1 MLKQL
6 IKITIKGKP
15 IALKRHRSTRSG
27 RMYDPSAKDKKQIW
41 MQIARFKPKRPLEGQ
56 IMLFATFYM
65 PRPKKHFRTGKYANI
80 LKDGVPE
87 YHTNTPDLS
96 NLIKLYEDILQPSFY
111 LDDSQICRIQAEK
124 IYSKQPRTEII
135 IEEI

>member
-1 MLKQL
+1 M
-6 IKITIKGKP
+6 ISFTITGQAK
-15 IALKRHRSTRSG
+15 ALKRHRPSARG
-27 RMYDPSAKDKKQIW
+27 GYYDPSSKDKKQIW
-41 MQIARFKPKRPLEGQ
+41 LQIARFKPKRPLEGQ

-65 PRPKKHFRTGKYANI
+65 PRPKKHFRTGKYANV

-96 NLIKLYEDILQPSFY
+96 NLIKLYEDILMPSFY

-135 IEEI
+135 IEEF

>member
-1 MLKQL
+1 L

-41 MQIARFKPKRPLEGQ
+41 LQIARFKPKRPIEGQ

-65 PRPKKHFRTGKYANI
+65 PRPKKHFRTGKYANV

>member
-1 MLKQL
+1 M
-6 IKITIKGKP
+6 INITIKGKP
-15 IALKRHRSTRSG
+15 IALKRHRSTRTG

-41 MQIARFKPKRPLEGQ
+41 LQIARFKPKRPLEGK

-65 PRPKKHFRTGKYANI
+65 PRPKSHYRTGKYANV
-80 LKDGVPE
+80 LKDKMPE

-124 IYSKQPRTEII
+124 VYSKQPRTEII

>member
-1 MLKQL
+1 M
-6 IKITIKGKP
+6 IKFTIKGKP
-15 IALKRHRSTRSG
+15 IALKRHRSTRTG

-41 MQIARFKPKRPLEGQ
+41 LQIAKFKPKRPLEGQ

-87 YHTNTPDLS
+87 YVISTPDLD
-96 NLIKLYEDILQPSFY
+96 NLLKMIMDIIGKKRFII
-111 LDDSQICRIQAEK
+111 DDNQICRIQAEK
-124 IYSKQPRTEII
+124 VYSKQPRTEII

>member
-1 MLKQL
+1 M
-6 IKITIKGKP
+6 IKFTIKGKP

-41 MQIARFKPKRPLEGQ
+41 LQIARFKPKRPLEGQ

-65 PRPKKHFRTGKYANI
+65 PRPKSHFRTGKYANI

-124 IYSKQPRTEII
+124 VYSKQPRTEII
-135 IEEI
+135 IEEF

>member
-1 MLKQL
+1 M

-41 MQIARFKPKRPLEGQ
+41 LQIARFKPKRPIEGQ

-65 PRPKKHFRTGKYANI
+65 PRPKKHFRTGKYANV

-135 IEEI
+135 IEEF

>member
-1 MLKQL
+1 M
-6 IKITIKGKP
+6 IKFTIKGKP

-41 MQIARFKPKRPLEGQ
+41 LQIARFKPKRPLEGQ

-65 PRPKKHFRTGKYANI
+65 PRPKKHFRTGKYANV

-135 IEEI
+135 IEEF

>member
-1 MLKQL
+1 MDN
-6 IKITIKGKP
+6 INITIKGKP
-15 IALKRHRSTRSG
+15 IALKRHRSTRRG
-27 RMYDPSAKDKKQIW
+27 IMYDPSSKDKFIIWNQIKKY
-41 MQIARFKPKRPLEGQ
+41 KPRNPIKSPVT
-56 IMLFATFYM
+56 LFVTFYM
-65 PRPKKHFRTGKYANI
+65 PRPKKHYRTGKFKHL
-80 LKDGVPE
+80 LKDDVPE

-124 IYSKQPRTEII
+124 VYSKQPRTEII